1 MRHRAVYGSHPAHPA
16 QMSFGVL
23 TIKQRQKCSDDWVGK
38 QVRENLYHQYF
49 TGMKKYSN
57 EYLLDVSTIM
67 ASRKRF
73 SPEEI
78 AWI

>member
-1 MRHRAVYGSHPAHPA
+1 MRHRVVYGSHPAHPA

-38 QVRENLYHQYF
+38 QVRENLYHHI
-49 TGMKKYSN
+49 GMKKYSN

-67 ASRKRF
+67 AFRKRF

-78 AWI
+78 A